1 MTPVIITK
9 NVDIGNERWK
19 PNATIIE
26 ENVNNIS
33 IAELPQ
39 PFIGTDGLYYWP
51 TEVVNNYAQPVVV
64 ETVQN
69 GGNVVNGHDGQL
81 YPQQLTGPELANH
94 AIQND
99 AVPKDI
105 PPEELK
111 RLIQL
116 QFEYYF
122 SRENLANDS
131 YLVSQMD
138 GDQYVSISTVAK
150 FNQVY
155 LTHFSVA

>member
-26 ENVNNIS
+26 ENLSNIPT
-33 IAELPQ
+33 AEIPQ
-39 PFIGTDGLYYWP
+39 PFLGPDGIYYVP
-51 TEVVNNYAQPVVV
+51 TELMSNFPQVVV
-64 ETVQN
+64 EPVQN
-69 GGNVVNGHDGQL
+69 GGVVNGHEVQL
-81 YPQQLTGPELANH
+81 YPQQLSGPELVNH
-94 AIQND
+94 AIQSD
-99 AVPKDI
+99 TIPKDL
-105 PPEELK
+105 PVDELK

-131 YLVSQMD
+131 YLGLYQF
-138 GDQYVSISTVAK
+138 STLRFCVAV
-150 FNQVY
+150 F
-155 LTHFSVA
+155 LFH